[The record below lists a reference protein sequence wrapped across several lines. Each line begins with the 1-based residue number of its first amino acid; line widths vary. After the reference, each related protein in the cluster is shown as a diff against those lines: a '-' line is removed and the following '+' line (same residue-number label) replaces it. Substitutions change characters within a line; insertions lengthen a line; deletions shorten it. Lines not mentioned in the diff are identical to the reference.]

1 MWIDRPAPAA
11 RDSNMPLIV
20 RCTTCHHD
28 GVVPDD
34 LLNDRATEI
43 NCRHCG
49 KPLPLRPDEG
59 ASKSVGN
66 SPGAIIA
73 FIMGACS
80 LVFAFGGELALR
92 RALGQDSSRLN
103 PNSLILPQI
112 LAVAGFFTGAA
123 SRGWM
128 GRWGMILSLL
138 GAAVWGTIVFGPRIM
153 G

>member
-1 MWIDRPAPAA
+1 MRAPANPSGILPVRSSLSSWEPA
-11 RDSNMPLIV
+11 RWSL
-20 RCTTCHHD
+20 H
-28 GVVPDD
+28 
-34 LLNDRATEI
+34 
-43 NCRHCG
+43 
-49 KPLPLRPDEG
+49 
-59 ASKSVGN
+59 SVGN
-66 SPGAIIA
+66 S
-73 FIMGACS
+73 
-80 LVFAFGGELALR
+80 LLR

-138 GAAVWGTIVFGPRIM
+138 GAAVWVTIVFGPRIM